1 MEILIDNR
9 ETYILDLLKEYNPKV
24 IRLPIGD
31 IFILKEN
38 EGVLLERKTPSDFI
52 SSLRS
57 NRLWEQLLKMIKNDK
72 IGLYKI
78 KRRILIIH
86 GQFDIEDAQIFGAL
100 LEILFVYEIPIVFVN
115 DDLEFKEFFRI
126 LVQREDKGLND
137 KIPQERW
144 YRKRFR
150 EELPEKDK
158 KIYILASLPYIGNVL
173 AKNLFDYF
181 GSIASVAN
189 ASKKNL
195 TNVKGIGE
203 KRAKLIY
210 KMFH

>member
-1 MEILIDNR
+1 MELLIDTR
-9 ETYILDLLKEYNPKV
+9 EPYMVDLLEEYNPQV
-24 IRLPIGD
+24 IPLPIGD

-52 SSLRS
+52 SSLRN
-57 NRLWEQLLKMIKNDK
+57 NRLWEQLLKMIKNDT

-78 KRRILIIH
+78 KRRILVIH
-86 GQFDIEDAQIFGAL
+86 GQFDLGDAQIFGAF

-115 DDLEFKEFFRI
+115 DDRELQEFIRI
-126 LVQREDKGLND
+126 LIQREDKGLND

-173 AKNLFDYF
+173 AKNLFEHF
-181 GSIASVAN
+181 GSIASVAD
-189 ASKKNL
+189 ASKKDL
-195 TNVKGIGE
+195 INVKGIGE
-203 KRAKLIY
+203 KRAKLIHT
-210 KMFH
+210 MFH

>member
-1 MEILIDNR
+1 MELLIDTR
-9 ETYILDLLKEYNPKV
+9 ESHMADLLNEYSPQV
-24 IRLPIGD
+24 IPLPIGD

-57 NRLWEQLLKMIKNDK
+57 NRLWEQLLKMIKNDT
-72 IGLYKI
+72 IGPYKI
-78 KRRILIIH
+78 KRRILVIH
-86 GQFDIEDAQIFGAL
+86 GQFDPGDAQIFGAF

-115 DDLEFKEFFRI
+115 DDRELQEFIRI
-126 LVQREDKGLND
+126 LIQREDKGLND
-137 KIPQERW
+137 KIPQDRG

-173 AKNLFDYF
+173 AKNLFEHF
-181 GSIASVAN
+181 GSIVSVAD
-189 ASKKNL
+189 ASKKDL
-195 TNVKGIGE
+195 LQVKGIGE
-203 KRAKLIY
+203 KRANLIY
-210 KMFH
+210 TMFH